1 MPPQF
6 QVYRGEELCGTMLIA
21 PEGTYDPMESDVA
34 ETENEEESVER
45 AVLEYYVNN
54 NDMSD
59 GEETDS
65 DDEM

>member
-1 MPPQF
+1 
-6 QVYRGEELCGTMLIA
+6 MLIA

-34 ETENEEESVER
+34 ETEDEEETVER
-45 AVLEYYVNN
+45 AVLEYYVSN

-59 GEETDS
+59 GEETDT